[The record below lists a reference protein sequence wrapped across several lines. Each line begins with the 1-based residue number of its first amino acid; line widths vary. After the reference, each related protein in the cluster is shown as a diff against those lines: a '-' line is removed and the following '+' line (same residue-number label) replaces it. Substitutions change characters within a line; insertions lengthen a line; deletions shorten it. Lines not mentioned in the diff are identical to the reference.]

1 MSEKKELSKNS
12 VNTLVYL
19 MFLCYII

>member
-12 VNTLVYL
+12 VNMLVYL

>member
-12 VNTLVYL
+12 VDTLVYL